1 MFDLQPSV
9 SQSAMAPWLSQPA
22 WDRVLLN
29 AKGAPPPIVRNFLG
43 SWGAV
48 ASSPWDPRRG
58 GEWRKEAK
66 EVDVS
71 QRPTCRGNDG
81 GG

>member
-1 MFDLQPSV
+1 M
-9 SQSAMAPWLSQPA
+9 
-22 WDRVLLN
+22 
-29 AKGAPPPIVRNFLG
+29 G

-81 GG
+81 GGGGGRIKLAQFLGRVSKSWPRFPSRNSRGLTEVFK